1 MNELTRA
8 TTDDLTCRELVALV
22 TAYLEQALPDH
33 ERLRVERHLAH
44 CVGCHRYLAQMRQT
58 IALTGQLR
66 EDDLTEEARVDLLKA
81 LRDWRW
87 GRGEAE
93 RAGGE

>member
-44 CVGCHRYLAQMRQT
+44 CVGCHRYLAQMRRT
-58 IALTGQLR
+58 IELTGQLR
-66 EDDLTEEARVDLLKA
+66 ENDLTEEARVDLLNA
-81 LRDWRW
+81 FRDWRL
-87 GRGEAE
+87 GGGEPEGARGE
-93 RAGGE
+93 